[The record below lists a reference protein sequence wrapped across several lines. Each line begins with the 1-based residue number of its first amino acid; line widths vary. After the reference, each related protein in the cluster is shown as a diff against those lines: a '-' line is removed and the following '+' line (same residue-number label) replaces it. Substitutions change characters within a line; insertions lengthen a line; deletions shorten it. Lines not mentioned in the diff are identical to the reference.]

1 MTLNN
6 IGKFEMRSIVNE
18 FDANLI
24 ELFGLNMTD
33 AGITRYEVITIYN
46 ELQSTRQAAETYGL
60 QHGLQPLARMSA

>member
-33 AGITRYEVITIYN
+33 AGITRYEVINIYN
-46 ELQSTRQAAETYGL
+46 ELQSTRQAAETYGR
-60 QHGLQPLARMSA
+60 QRGLQPLERVAS